1 MTKLEEKLL
10 AQIRARLE
18 GLDVHAS
25 DELAALLPALRK
37 LTEGYAALGAAAK
50 KTLAGLVPELATL
63 IEAAE
68 DALR

>member
-18 GLDVHAS
+18 GLDVRAS
-25 DELAALLPALRK
+25 DKLAALLPALRE
-37 LTEGYAALGAAAK
+37 LAALIK
-50 KTLAGLVPELATL
+50 
-63 IEAAE
+63 AAE

>member
-18 GLDVHAS
+18 GLDVRAS
-25 DELAALLPALRK
+25 DKLAALRK

-50 KTLAGLVPELATL
+50 KTLAGLIPELEAL